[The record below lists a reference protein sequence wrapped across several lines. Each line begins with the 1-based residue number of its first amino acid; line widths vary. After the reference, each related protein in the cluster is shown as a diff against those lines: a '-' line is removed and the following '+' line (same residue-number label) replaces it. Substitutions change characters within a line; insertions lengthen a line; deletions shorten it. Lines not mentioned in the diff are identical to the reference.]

1 VKRCRPT
8 TQPKPRANAEL
19 KNEPTCRHR
28 IVPEKKQEQLNDRV
42 AAQPVIVEDPEWIS
56 FKEALSNLKEALGTD
71 ETDDEDF
78 CKGILRQLESL
89 ASFGSWGDR
98 TDFYF
103 VLSVLKDAKPVNKL
117 HAMLVV
123 QMAVCN
129 LAVMRQAQIL
139 LKPVRFELPAD
150 LQLALH
156 HAKWDT
162 SRLDKQKIK
171 IDDLPVRLA
180 GERAVTRLMQTYA
193 LQLQTSAAYQKCA
206 ETSVKAQ
213 HVSAI
218 TNGQGLLTSSTEP
231 GSYKRQKTAAG
242 PSSRGLNGSQQPAA
256 SISGSLKEQ
265 MNAIDVQKSRG
276 RASS

>member
-1 VKRCRPT
+1 MKRCRPT
-8 TQPKPRANAEL
+8 TQPKAGASGEL
-19 KNEPTCRHR
+19 KNEPTIRHR
-28 IVPEKKQEQLNDRV
+28 IVREEKHEHLNDRV

-71 ETDDEDF
+71 DEDF

-89 ASFGSWGDR
+89 VPFGSWGDR

-103 VLSVLKDAKPVNKL
+103 VLSVLKDSKPVNKL

-139 LKPVRFELPAD
+139 LKPVQFELPAD
-150 LQLALH
+150 LQVALH
-156 HAKWDT
+156 HARWDT
-162 SRLDKQKIK
+162 SRLDKQKIRV
-171 IDDLPVRLA
+171 DDLPVRLA

-206 ETSVKAQ
+206 EASVKVEQ
-213 HVSAI
+213 VSAI
-218 TNGQGLLTSSTEP
+218 TSGQGLLTSRTEASP
-231 GSYKRQKTAAG
+231 YKRRKTAVG
-242 PSSRGLNGSQQPAA
+242 PSSWGQNGSQHPVA
-256 SISGSLKEQ
+256 SISGSSKEQ
-265 MNAIDVQKSRG
+265 MNAIDVQKTSG